1 MTFNPEHCCI
11 MKIVLF
17 QCILSESTFEWNR
30 HVYKQLRK
38 PRYTAWFDTEP
49 NWNHRALKVIRWSLR
64 LGWMGHY
71 RTIRGFPSH
80 FSSCLKSRR
89 SRVINT
95 VFEFLTIFL
104 VELFVAKG
112 VHYFLSWIAH
122 FSGAVL
128 SCTRFMF
135 EPSSFIDRWCS
146 IITLP
151 NI

>member
-1 MTFNPEHCCI
+1 MTFRQEPCCI

-17 QCILSESTFEWNR
+17 QCILPESPFEWIR
-30 HVYKQLRK
+30 HIYKQLRK

-49 NWNHRALKVIRWSLR
+49 SLNQRALKVIRWSLR

-71 RTIRGFPSH
+71 RTFRGFSSH
-80 FSSCLKSRR
+80 FSSCLISPR
-89 SRVINT
+89 SRVLNT
-95 VFEFLTIFL
+95 VFYFQTFFLDGLI
-104 VELFVAKG
+104 EAKR
-112 VHYFLSWIAH
+112 VHYDMSWRAR
-122 FSGAVL
+122 FSVAVV
-128 SCTRFMF
+128 SCTLFMF

>member
-1 MTFNPEHCCI
+1 
-11 MKIVLF
+11 MKIISF
-17 QCILSESTFEWNR
+17 QCILPESTFEWNR

-49 NWNHRALKVIRWSLR
+49 NLDHRALEVIRWSFR

-89 SRVINT
+89 SRLFNT
-95 VFEFLTIFL
+95 VFSFCTFFLDGLI
-104 VELFVAKG
+104 EAKR
-112 VHYFLSWIAH
+112 VHYDLSWRARL
-122 FSGAVL
+122 SVAVV
-128 SCTRFMF
+128 SCTLFMF